1 MKPLQTLGEYE
12 KNIKR
17 KPSSGSIEEHWREI
31 AIVNSLKA
39 IVN

>member
-12 KNIKR
+12 INIKH
-17 KPSSGSIEEHWREI
+17 KPSSGSIEEHWRES